1 MKKIKIGRIS
11 GAQGLHGEIKLFHDS
26 GEEDAVRRLTSLF
39 LRTGDTETA
48 YRIEWL
54 RIQKRTPV
62 FKLEG
67 IDDRNAAEAL
77 IGSNV
82 YALEEES
89 RPDGQDAWL
98 VSDLIGLDVR
108 FGGYEE
114 SGEAV
119 GKIEGIIDN
128 PAHDILE
135 IGIGGDIRLLPFV
148 DVFVTEIRPDKGY
161 IQIIPPKGWRD

>member
-11 GAQGLHGEIKLFHDS
+11 GAQGLRGEVKLFHDS
-26 GEEDAVRRLTSLF
+26 GDEDAVRNLTSLF
-39 LRTGDTETA
+39 LGTGDSEAA

-77 IGSNV
+77 IDSAV
-82 YALEEES
+82 YALEDES
-89 RPDGQDAWL
+89 RPAGDGAWL
-98 VSDLIGLDVR
+98 VSDLVGLEVR
-108 FGGYEE
+108 LGG
-114 SGEAV
+114 GEGDGTAAGRV
-119 GKIEGIIDN
+119 KGVIDN

-135 IGIGGDIRLLPFV
+135 IEINGVIRLLPFV
-148 DVFVTEIRPDKGY
+148 DVFVPEVRPESGY
-161 IQIIPPKGWRD
+161 IQIFPPNGWLD